1 MAAQLCQ
8 APQLV
13 AYRQLLLSDPH
24 LQSLLSLKE
33 CVANPHSAFVNG
45 ILEPLSALKRSGEEV
60 RLLHLIVVCNHTNT
74 SSYPVSVFFVLITI
88 REVSRLVSSLWTACA
103 KPNITDPTTAIQLA
117 VFWSVTPYSF
127 RIGSKSLSL

>member
-60 RLLHLIVVCNHTNT
+60 RFINLI
-74 SSYPVSVFFVLITI
+74 I
-88 REVSRLVSSLWTACA
+88 SLAM
-103 KPNITDPTTAIQLA
+103 PNC
-117 VFWSVTPYSF
+117 V
-127 RIGSKSLSL
+127 